1 MGLFNFLK
9 NRQKTINN
17 EKLNVVGTK
26 IANEWVK
33 ETNTIPLVYN
43 QYLNFYMYKGDLDY
57 LGWFLTKGVYDLGL
71 QVIMTQQ
78 VRVNYNDYFWRGS
91 YMEQGIKRTHSGM
104 PKLIVDTLVN
114 CLGVYQVKDVKDDIV
129 NNIKTDRL
137 NEILKENNFK
147 ATFKKQNTMDLVIGD
162 GAYII
167 NVEKGEKLPYI
178 EYIDGRDCTFEYKG
192 DRITAVIINKNY
204 EYENKLYE
212 CYERRSTKKI
222 TEIDE
227 KGIENKKIVATIE
240 YKLFAKTGNKSWSEV
255 DLKTIPQTENLK
267 NLQYTNI
274 PFMLA
279 VPCVRKMNAETKRG
293 ESIFT
298 GCTELFDDLD
308 QALSIESNTYRASV
322 PVEYIDSNLIEKD
335 KNNNPI
341 TPSVYGKQYVTY
353 KGTNDYN
360 AAPKDIT
367 TQFYNIDWTKMTNE
381 AHELIMRICA
391 ICGVAPASLGYETS
405 KKDNAEAQREK
416 EKATLQTL
424 KDIQSYEIDVLTSLF
439 TKVMA
444 VDDLIA
450 DADAKP
456 SETNIQVMFSDYG
469 TPTRSERIDKFL
481 DAYLKGGMS
490 LDRYIQEVY
499 FDEDKQ
505 TQEKEKQ
512 LLLESQVKDKL
523 DFNFL
528 EQEN

>member
-9 NRQKTINN
+9 NKQKTIND
-17 EKLNVVGTK
+17 EKINVSGGK
-26 IANEWVK
+26 LAIEWVK
-33 ETNTIPLVYN
+33 RTNTIPLVYN

-57 LGWFLTKGVYDLGL
+57 LGWYLTKGVYDLGL

-78 VRVNYNDYFWRGS
+78 VRINYNDYFWRGS
-91 YMEQGIKRTHSGM
+91 YLETGIKRTHSGM

-114 CLGVYQVKDVKDDIV
+114 CLGVYQVKDNKEEEISNVA
-129 NNIKTDRL
+129 TDRL

-167 NVEKGEKLPYI
+167 NVEKGADYPYI

-204 EYENKLYE
+204 EYNNKLYE
-212 CYERRSTKKI
+212 CYEKRSTRRVY
-222 TEIDE
+222 DE
-227 KGIENKKIVATIE
+227 ELGKYKTIATIE
-240 YKLFAKTGNKSWSEV
+240 YRLFVQTGNKSWSEV
-255 DLKTIPQTENLK
+255 KINSIPQTENLK
-267 NLQYTNI
+267 NLEYPNL

-293 ESIFT
+293 ESIYT
-298 GCTELFDDLD
+298 GCSELFDDLD

-335 KNNNPI
+335 GKGRPI
-341 TPSVYGKQYVTY
+341 MPSVYGKQFITY
-353 KGTNDYN
+353 KGAKNYN
-360 AAPKDIT
+360 ETPKEVH
-367 TQFYNIDWTKMTNE
+367 TQFYNIDWTKLTNE
-381 AHELIMRICA
+381 AHELIIRICA
-391 ICGVAPASLGYETS
+391 ICGVAPASIGYETS
-405 KKDNAEAQREK
+405 RKDNAEAQREK

-424 KDIQSYEIDVLTSLF
+424 KDMQSYEVDILTNLF

-444 VDDLIA
+444 VDDYMVNP
-450 DADAKP
+450 DEEP
-456 SETNIQVMFSDYG
+456 QQSNIQVMFSDYG
-469 TPTRSERIDKFL
+469 TPTRSERIDKFM

-499 FDEDKQ
+499 FDEDKA

-512 LLLESQVKDKL
+512 ALLEAKNTDKIG
-523 DFNFL
+523 FNFMN
-528 EQEN
+528 EE